1 MEVIMKRLSIVLFA
15 SAVLFGFFS
24 QSFATPVPMEVERQ
38 PVRRVAIFS
47 GERMDIEQPEEILAE
62 DAPTATQTAVGGV
75 TTQVA
80 TQYSQVVRDATMQNF
95 QAFVAQRAAS
105 QG

>member
-1 MEVIMKRLSIVLFA
+1 MKRLSIVLFA

-47 GERMDIEQPEEILAE
+47 GERMDIEQQEILAE
-62 DAPTATQTAVGGV
+62 DAPTATQAAVPGSVTSSLGV
-75 TTQVA
+75 ARRVL
-80 TQYSQVVRDATMQNF
+80 R
-95 QAFVAQRAAS
+95 AQRVLRTGAS
-105 QG
+105 TEPGGDFFAGQ

>member
-1 MEVIMKRLSIVLFA
+1 MEVIMKRLSVVLFA
-15 SAVLFGFFS
+15 SAVFFGFFS

-47 GERMDIEQPEEILAE
+47 GERMDIEQQEVLAE